1 MKRTW
6 TQAEA
11 MGMEI
16 RSWNQETF
24 VPKNKRYFMSKCNWL
39 STVYFLKDG
48 SSVLNLDKRL
58 ESQPYPVRSNQS
70 TNFMKVRRG
79 D

>member
-16 RSWNQETF
+16 RSQNQETF
-24 VPKNKRYFMSKCNWL
+24 VPKNKRYFMSKCHRWKA
-39 STVYFLKDG
+39 VYFLKDG
-48 SSVLNLDKRL
+48 SSVLNLDIKL